1 VETLTRN
8 ASVREKVRYWRARGR
23 KIALVPTAGTLHKG
37 HLSLIA
43 KAKQQSNHVI
53 VCIFAD
59 PNGGNSGSLGPDREL
74 LTKIGADVLF
84 TPPLQEIYPAGYE
97 NAAVVNLPYFAEI
110 LEGAFRPG
118 HLADVATILTKLFN
132 IVKPHVAVFGERD
145 YQQLVIVRRMIDDL
159 FIPVDIVAC
168 ATSRDGDGLAFATVN
183 RLLSPEER
191 VVAPR
196 LYATL
201 GAFGRRIEAGER
213 DFEALMRQGREAL
226 VAEGFKPEYFAIRQA
241 LDLAP
246 VRAGTRELVILAA
259 AHLGTV
265 RLIDNLRVALADRP

>member
-145 YQQLVIVRRMIDDL
+145 YQQLVI
-159 FIPVDIVAC
+159 
-168 ATSRDGDGLAFATVN
+168 
-183 RLLSPEER
+183 
-191 VVAPR
+191 APR

-259 AHLGTV
+259 AHLGAV